1 MAKRV
6 KIQVDVNDVFT
17 DTVDSAVR
25 TAVVKSEMWPI
36 VLATYAT
43 TERKAKVGAFHNGA
57 EKIIHMMTDGGFSVC
72 AIVKNGVGD
81 EYKFMSADNHLVGID
96 PTNTYYYSNRM
107 VSVNPRYLANNLRP
121 ESKHDAKASL
131 MSDLRRAQT
140 APSDIF
146 RSVLSL
152 MLEDFAGSW
161 SGTNKPEATVDT
173 KLITELILAQ
183 FSEDKYEIPPAQAQ
197 RLRGVYLD
205 HMGEVRKFNDIMDRV
220 AAYFTTDKWLL
231 IPNSLGG
238 VTLGAVSHHA
248 IQVAIENY
256 RKTGSMPSETEFNY
270 GVPVVPFKRYK
281 TMNDIPDDISSELN
295 IALTM
300 LKAHTNTQEGMP
312 NVAEPRYW
320 ESIEAIGMQHYRIGR
335 TPLYILSK

>member
-6 KIQVDVNDVFT
+6 KIQVDVNDVFL
-17 DTVDSAVR
+17 DTVDPAERAAVI
-25 TAVVKSEMWPI
+25 KSEMWPI
-36 VLATYAT
+36 VLAAYAT
-43 TERKAKVGAFHNGA
+43 TERKAKVGAFYNGS
-57 EKIIHMMTDGGFSVC
+57 EKIIHMMTDEGFSVC
-72 AIVKNGVGD
+72 GITKTITGE
-81 EYKFMSADNHLVGID
+81 EYSFLSADNYLVGTNL
-96 PTNTYYYSNRM
+96 TNTYHYSNRM
-107 VSVNPRYLANNLRP
+107 SSTKPRYMANNLRP

-131 MSDLRRAQT
+131 MSDLRKAQV

-146 RSVLSL
+146 RQTLFM
-152 MLEDFAGSW
+152 MLESF
-161 SGTNKPEATVDT
+161 SGGWQAMAKPEASVASE
-173 KLITELILAQ
+173 LATELILAQ

-205 HMGEVRKFNDIMDRV
+205 HIGEVRKFNAMMDRV
-220 AAYFTTDKWLL
+220 ATYFTTDKWLL

-238 VTLGAVSHHA
+238 VILGAVSYHA
-248 IQVAIENY
+248 IQVAIDIY
-256 RKTGSMPSETEFNY
+256 RKTGNLPSETEFNY

-300 LKAHTNTQEGMP
+300 LKAHTNTQAGMP
-312 NVAEPRYW
+312 DVSEPRYW
-320 ESIEAIGMQHYRIGR
+320 ESIEAIGLQHYRIGR

>member
-6 KIQVDVNDVFT
+6 KVQVDVNDVFL
-17 DTVDSAVR
+17 DTVDPAER
-25 TAVVKSEMWPI
+25 TAVIKSEMWPV

-43 TERKAKVGAFHNGA
+43 TERKAKVGAFHNGG

-81 EYKFMSADNHLVGID
+81 EYRFTSADNYLVGTN
-96 PTNTYYYSNRM
+96 PTNTYHYSNRM
-107 VSVNPRYLANNLRP
+107 ESVNPRYLANNLRP

-131 MSDLRRAQT
+131 MSDLRKAQV

-146 RSVLSL
+146 RQVLH
-152 MLEDFAGSW
+152 MMIENFAGSW
-161 SGTNKPEATVDT
+161 SGTNKPEATVD
-173 KLITELILAQ
+173 KELITELVLAQ
-183 FSEDKYEIPPAQAQ
+183 FSEDKYEIAPAQAQ

-205 HMGEVRKFNDIMDRV
+205 YMGEVKKFNAMLDRV

-238 VTLGAVSHHA
+238 VTLGAISYHA
-248 IQVAIENY
+248 IQVAIDNY

-312 NVAEPRYW
+312 DVSEPRYW
-320 ESIEAIGMQHYRIGR
+320 ESIEAIGIQHYRIGR

>member
-1 MAKRV
+1 MAKRE
-6 KIQVDVNDVFT
+6 KIQVDVNDVFL
-17 DTVDSAVR
+17 DTVDPAER
-25 TAVVKSEMWPI
+25 TAVIKSEMWPV

-43 TERKAKVGAFHNGA
+43 TERKAKVGAFHNAG

-81 EYKFMSADNHLVGID
+81 EYRFMSADNFLVGMD
-96 PTNTYYYSNRM
+96 AATTYHYANRM
-107 VSVNPRYLANNLRP
+107 ESVNPRYLASNLRP

-131 MSDLRRAQT
+131 MSDLRKAQV
-140 APSDIF
+140 APSSIF

-161 SGTNKPEATVDT
+161 SGTNKPEASVDRE
-173 KLITELILAQ
+173 LITELILAQ

-205 HMGEVRKFNDIMDRV
+205 YMGEMKTFNNIMDRV

-238 VTLGAVSHHA
+238 VVLGAISYHA
-248 IQVAIENY
+248 IQVAIDIY
-256 RKTGSMPSETEFNY
+256 RKTGNLPSETEFNF

-300 LKAHTNTQEGMP
+300 LKAHINTQSGMP
-312 NVAEPRYW
+312 DVSEPRYW
-320 ESIEAIGMQHYRIGR
+320 ESIEAIGLQHYRVGR